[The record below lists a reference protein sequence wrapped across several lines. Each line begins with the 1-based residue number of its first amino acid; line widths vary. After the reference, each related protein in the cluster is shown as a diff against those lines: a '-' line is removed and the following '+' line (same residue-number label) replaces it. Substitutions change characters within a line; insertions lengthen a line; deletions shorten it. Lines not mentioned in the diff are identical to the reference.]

1 MLTNFREGFQM
12 ILSDIF
18 IKLREVIFE
27 VAQSYREANSMPD
40 LPNLTVKQYCYL
52 DVISRM
58 NNPTYSKIA
67 EKFKVTK
74 PAVTSIVNRLINLGY
89 LERVQSEKDRRVYY
103 IWVSDKGKEL
113 IEINNNAA
121 NAYASYVEGCLTKD
135 ELENYAQILEKI
147 IANYTSKKA

>member
-1 MLTNFREGFQM
+1 M

-27 VAQSYREANSMPD
+27 VAQTYRDANSMPD
-40 LPNLTVKQYCYL
+40 LPNLTVKQYYYL

-74 PAVTSIVNRLINLGY
+74 PAVTALVNRLINLGY
-89 LERVQSEKDRRVYY
+89 LGRVQSEEDRRVYY
-103 IWVSDKGKEL
+103 IWISDKGKKL

-121 NAYASYVEGCLTKD
+121 NAYARYVEGCLTKD
-135 ELENYAQILEKI
+135 ELESYAQILEKI
-147 IANYTSKKA
+147 IADYTSKKD